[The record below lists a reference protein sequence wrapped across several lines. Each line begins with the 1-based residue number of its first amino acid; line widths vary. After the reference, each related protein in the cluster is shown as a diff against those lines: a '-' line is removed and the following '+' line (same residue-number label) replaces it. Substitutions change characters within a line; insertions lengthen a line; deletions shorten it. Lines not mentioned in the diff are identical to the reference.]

1 MIFVSAYI
9 QSTPYYHEGK
19 NNVNFDSSLWQG
31 VFDTTLH
38 EKDLSSLSGLLC
50 IILQQYMLLPNQ
62 VSNGTNN
69 QHNHTSNHI
78 IYLTQIQLNN
88 KYQYIII
95 CSNYKKING
104 NHYTLHQTACLACNG
119 QCALLECG
127 RSTFEPRSGHAKDY
141 TIDNCCFSAKHAALK
156 SKGKD

>member
-95 CSNYKKING
+95 CSYVEQNITKKSMEIITHCIKQHAQPVTVSVLSSNAVDLRSSPG
-104 NHYTLHQTACLACNG
+104 RVMPKTI
-119 QCALLECG
+119 LLIIVA
-127 RSTFEPRSGHAKDY
+127 SPLSMQH
-141 TIDNCCFSAKHAALK
+141 
-156 SKGKD
+156 